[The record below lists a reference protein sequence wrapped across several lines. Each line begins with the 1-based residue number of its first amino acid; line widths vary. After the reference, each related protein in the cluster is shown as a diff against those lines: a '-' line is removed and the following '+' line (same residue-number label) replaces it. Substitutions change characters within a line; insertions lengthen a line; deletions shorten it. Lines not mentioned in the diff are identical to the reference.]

1 MIAVITKK
9 RIIYALVIV
18 LVVLTVLS
26 FVLPYVG
33 ESHGGPT
40 PVP

>member
-1 MIAVITKK
+1 MTAVITKK

-18 LVVLTVLS
+18 FVVLTVLS
-26 FVLPYVG
+26 FVLPFVG
-33 ESHGGPT
+33 ESHGTT